1 MRRADLV
8 LSPHLDATVF
18 NRLIF
23 VFSEPVA
30 AHSDL
35 GRGYHSGSIAGGG
48 AGLGRTKAP
57 VCWDWGLCYSWLR
70 GQDLN
75 L

>member
-1 MRRADLV
+1 MRRADLL
-8 LSPHLDATVF
+8 LSLHLDAAAF
-18 NRLIF
+18 NRFIF

-35 GRGYHSGSIAGGG
+35 GRGYHSGSIASGG
-48 AGLGRTKAP
+48 ACLGGTKAR